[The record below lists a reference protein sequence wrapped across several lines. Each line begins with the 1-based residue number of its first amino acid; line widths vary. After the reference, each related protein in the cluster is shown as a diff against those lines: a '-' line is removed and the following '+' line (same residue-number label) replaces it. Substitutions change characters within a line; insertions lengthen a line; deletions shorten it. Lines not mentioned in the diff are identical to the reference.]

1 MGGEGARNC
10 NVIVARGRE
19 VALVFLVSEF
29 YAMRSF
35 TVSVSIPSTSP
46 AANLPSSAVASSDAE
61 KWFKEEVHPHDAQLK
76 SYLRGSFPSIRDV
89 DDVVQE
95 SYLRIWRAA
104 AREPVK
110 SAKAFL
116 YLVARRV
123 ALNFVRKERNSPVDA
138 YGDEAMSGV
147 LDDKPNALEAAIIQD
162 RIDRLADALMSL
174 PPRCRE
180 IVVLHKMKG
189 LTQKEVATQ
198 LGLSERT
205 VETHVRNGVVRC
217 LAYLRAHGFEE
228 GHRDEA

>member
-1 MGGEGARNC
+1 MSLPLQSSSLPAN
-10 NVIVARGRE
+10 
-19 VALVFLVSEF
+19 LS
-29 YAMRSF
+29 
-35 TVSVSIPSTSP
+35 PST
-46 AANLPSSAVASSDAE
+46 AAAADPE

-76 SYLRGSFPSIRDV
+76 SYLRGSFPSLRDV

-104 AREPVK
+104 AREPVR

-123 ALNFVRKERNSPVDA
+123 ALNFVRKERNSPIEA

-147 LDDKPNALEAAIIQD
+147 LDDKPNAREAAIIQD
-162 RIDRLADALMSL
+162 RIDLLADALMSL

-180 IVVLHKMKG
+180 VVVLHKMKG
-189 LTQKEVATQ
+189 LAQNEVAAQ

-205 VETHVRNGVVRC
+205 VETHVRNGVARC
-217 LAYLRAHGFEE
+217 LAYLRAHGFE
-228 GHRDEA
+228 GGYRDET

>member
-1 MGGEGARNC
+1 M
-10 NVIVARGRE
+10 IITQQGR
-19 VALVFLVSEF
+19 VLLVFVSPGYIGF
-29 YAMRSF
+29 GLIP
-35 TVSVSIPSTSP
+35 VSTPIQSPNADAAAAGSTLQQ
-46 AANLPSSAVASSDAE
+46 AANPA

-104 AREPVK
+104 AHEPVK

-116 YLVARRV
+116 FLVARRV
-123 ALNFVRKERNSPVDA
+123 ALNFLRKERNSPVEA

-147 LDDKPNALEAAIIQD
+147 LDDKPNAREAAIIQD
-162 RIDRLADALMSL
+162 RIDLLADALMSL

-189 LTQKEVATQ
+189 LTQKEVADQ
-198 LGLSERT
+198 LGVSERT
-205 VETHVRNGVVRC
+205 VETHVRNGVARC
-217 LAYLRAHGFEE
+217 LVYLRNHGLEE
-228 GHRDEA
+228 SLRDEA

>member
-1 MGGEGARNC
+1 M
-10 NVIVARGRE
+10 
-19 VALVFLVSEF
+19 
-29 YAMRSF
+29 
-35 TVSVSIPSTSP
+35 SVPIQSTSP
-46 AANLPSSAVASSDAE
+46 SVNLPRSAATSPDPE

-95 SYLRIWRAA
+95 SYLRIWQAA

-116 YLVARRV
+116 YLVARRL
-123 ALNFVRKERNSPVDA
+123 ALNVVRKERNSPVDA
-138 YGDEAMSGV
+138 YGDEAMSRV
-147 LDDKPNALEAAIIQD
+147 LDDRPNAREAAIIQD
-162 RIDRLADALMSL
+162 RINLLADALMSL

-189 LTQKEVATQ
+189 LTQKEVADQ

-205 VETHVRNGVVRC
+205 VETHVRNGVARC

-228 GHRDEA
+228 GRRDEA

>member
-1 MGGEGARNC
+1 MPIQPTR
-10 NVIVARGRE
+10 
-19 VALVFLVSEF
+19 LS
-29 YAMRSF
+29 
-35 TVSVSIPSTSP
+35 
-46 AANLPSSAVASSDAE
+46 ANLSPSILAPAEAE

-104 AREPVK
+104 AHEPVK

-123 ALNFVRKERNSPVDA
+123 ALNFVRKERNSPIEA
-138 YGDEAMSGV
+138 YGDEAMCGV
-147 LDDKPNALEAAIIQD
+147 LDDKPNAREAAIIQD
-162 RIDRLADALMSL
+162 RVNLLADALMSL

-180 IVVLHKMKG
+180 VVVLHKMKG
-189 LTQKEVATQ
+189 LAQKEVADQ

-205 VETHVRNGVVRC
+205 VETHVRNGVARC
-217 LAYLRAHGFEE
+217 LTYLRTHGVEE
-228 GHRDEA
+228 ERHHEA

>member
-1 MGGEGARNC
+1 VNLPRN
-10 NVIVARGRE
+10 A
-19 VALVFLVSEF
+19 A
-29 YAMRSF
+29 
-35 TVSVSIPSTSP
+35 TSP
-46 AANLPSSAVASSDAE
+46 DPE
-61 KWFKEEVHPHDAQLK
+61 KWFKAEVHPHDAQLK
-76 SYLRGSFPSIRDV
+76 SYLRGSFPALRDI

-104 AREPVK
+104 ARSPVK

-123 ALNFVRKERNSPVDA
+123 ALNFVRKARNSPIDA

-147 LDDKPNALEAAIIQD
+147 LDDKPNAREAAIIQD
-162 RIDRLADALMSL
+162 RIDLLADALMSL

-189 LTQKEVATQ
+189 LAQREVADQ

-205 VETHVRNGVVRC
+205 VETHVRNGVARC
-217 LAYLRAHGFEE
+217 LNYLRAHGFEGGLDHE
-228 GHRDEA
+228 T

>member
-1 MGGEGARNC
+1 LAGYPIHADTLSAPSQTPELPT
-10 NVIVARGRE
+10 
-19 VALVFLVSEF
+19 ALP
-29 YAMRSF
+29 
-35 TVSVSIPSTSP
+35 TSVGPSVDP
-46 AANLPSSAVASSDAE
+46 A
-61 KWFKEEVHPHDAQLK
+61 KWFTEKVRPHDAQLK

-95 SYLRIWRAA
+95 SYLRIWKAA

-123 ALNFVRKERNSPVDA
+123 ALNFVRKERNSPIDA

-162 RIDRLADALMSL
+162 RIDLLADALMAL
-174 PPRCRE
+174 PARCRE
-180 IVVLHKMKG
+180 VVVLHKMKG
-189 LTQKEVATQ
+189 LTQKEVAAQ

-205 VETHVRNGVVRC
+205 VETHVRNGVQRC
-217 LAYLRAHGFEE
+217 LVYLREHGIEE
-228 GHRDEA
+228 ERRDET